1 MSVSVCLRVCVSV
14 GLRAYLQN
22 YMSDLHQLFVHITYS
37 RGSVLLWLRCD
48 MLCTSGFL
56 LWMPSFV
63 HIMAKTMRRKKE
75 YTQIG
80 STEGQHGFNSVV
92 YSQSDPP
99 WAAPDGQ

>member
-22 YMSDLHQLFVHITYS
+22 YTSDLHQLFVHITYS

-48 MLCTSGFL
+48 MLCTSGF
-56 LWMPSFV
+56 FV
-63 HIMAKTMRRKKE
+63 MDAVICAHNGQDYA
-75 YTQIG
+75 TQKG
-80 STEGQHGFNSVV
+80 VYSNWLNGGQHGFNSVA